1 MADEIVYKKITRKAD
16 KGLEGKIVAKHGK
29 QTNQKLKPY
38 LVLQYLLKNTDEN
51 HIANAYEIIDFL
63 ELCGI
68 SAERRSIYRDIED
81 INKVMWLMENKVDDE
96 DGVDIIEAEAAI
108 AADEYDSEKTVVY
121 DKGRKGFYV
130 RQRSYDDNDIRLL
143 AECVYSAKFLSQGQA
158 NRLADVVCEF
168 VSKHQAE
175 KIRHDAFLT
184 DRVKTSNQAVLNS
197 ISTINDA
204 MSRRLNGEAHIP
216 EKISFRYLKY
226 SIADVGQQVERRR
239 GDEYTVS
246 PYKLLINDGNYYLL
260 AFDDRFQE
268 MRTYRV
274 DRMKA
279 TKCTGEPREGEEA
292 FAAIDLKT
300 YTKRVF
306 SMFGGDQELVTIRFI
321 NPLLDAVVDR
331 FGNDK
336 SSVHYAVVDDRHFS
350 VTTRVEISD
359 QFFGWVLGFGKKAK
373 LIGSDAAVEKFKAY
387 MDKVREMYQS

>member
-1 MADEIVYKKITRKAD
+1 MLDKKKPNGELEQEITAQ
-16 KGLEGKIVAKHGK
+16 HGK
-29 QTNQKLKPY
+29 KPNQKLKPY
-38 LVLQYLLKNTDEN
+38 LVQQYLLRNTDKD
-51 HIANAYEIIDFL
+51 HLADAADIIAFL
-63 ELCGI
+63 EDCGI
-68 SAERRSIYRDIED
+68 TAERRSIYRDIDD

-96 DGVDIIEAEAAI
+96 DGVDIIEAEEAI
-108 AADEYDSEKTVVY
+108 AADEYDSEKAVVY
-121 DKGRKGFYV
+121 DRSRKGFYV
-130 RQRSYDDNDIRLL
+130 RQRRYDDNDIRLL

-204 MSRRLNGEAHIP
+204 MSRRLDGEAHVP
-216 EKISFRYLKY
+216 EKISFQYLKY
-226 SIADVGQQVERRR
+226 SINDVGKQVERRR
-239 GDEYTVS
+239 GEKYIVS

-260 AFDDRFQE
+260 AYNSQRKE
-268 MRTYRV
+268 IYRYRV
-274 DRMKA
+274 DRMKN
-279 TKCTGEPREGEEA
+279 TKLTGEPREGAEA
-292 FAAIDLKT
+292 FAEIDLKT

-336 SSVHYAVVDDRHFS
+336 SSVYYAVVDDRHFS

-359 QFFGWVLGFGKKAK
+359 QFFGWILGFGNRAK
-373 LIGSDAAVEKFKAY
+373 LIASDAAVEKFRAY
-387 MDKVREMYQS
+387 LDKVRGMYD